1 VYNLLSRLR
10 RNHEITL
17 VTFLRSLDEKR
28 YEQELA
34 FCKKIITCYRGHAW
48 QPGYVA
54 RSFFGTMPLLLTS
67 YNHRDLQKAVGE
79 ELATHDYDLI
89 HVEPWYAWPSVSV
102 GKIPVVLAAHNIEYE
117 VYTEYVKRL
126 SGVLLRPGYYWDVVK
141 LRHWEEN
148 VWKSASRVVAVSER
162 DARVIRHEVGA
173 HGQVAVIPNGVD
185 LKQFHFRHRSIHDHP
200 ALLFVG
206 SFSWMQNRDAVD
218 WLVTSIWPV
227 IRRKQSGA
235 TMKIVGR
242 KPPDRLRRAIESAG
256 ATLLEDVE
264 DISVELNNAHILIA
278 PIRIGGGTSFK
289 ILEAMA
295 SGVGVVTT
303 PLGATGLDV
312 SDGRE
317 LLIGKTADE
326 IAGLACRL
334 VRSPILYR
342 KIAQNARKTIVRG
355 YQWDTIAQSLDRLW
369 YETAKNRS

>member
-1 VYNLLSRLR
+1 
-10 RNHEITL
+10 
-17 VTFLRSLDEKR
+17 
-28 YEQELA
+28 
-34 FCKKIITCYRGHAW
+34 
-48 QPGYVA
+48 
-54 RSFFGTMPLLLTS
+54 M
-67 YNHRDLQKAVGE
+67 
-79 ELATHDYDLI
+79 
-89 HVEPWYAWPSVSV
+89 
-102 GKIPVVLAAHNIEYE
+102 
-117 VYTEYVKRL
+117 KRL

-162 DARVIRHEVGA
+162 DARVIRNEVGA